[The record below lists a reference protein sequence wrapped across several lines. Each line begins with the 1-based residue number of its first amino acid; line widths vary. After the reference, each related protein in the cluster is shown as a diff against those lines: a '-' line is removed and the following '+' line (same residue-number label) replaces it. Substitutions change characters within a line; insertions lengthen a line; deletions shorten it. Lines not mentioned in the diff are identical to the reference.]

1 MAFASPLGVAEPV
14 AERDVL
20 WERCRNSLAVAR
32 LLHHEGRPEAFVA
45 TSCLMAVENACRA
58 VLEEAGIPY
67 DGDLEGA
74 LARIAAPPDVW
85 ELQQSGPASRRLAAA
100 ERAVAWFAT
109 YLRHAVPGRTWG
121 F

>member
-1 MAFASPLGVAEPV
+1 MAFARPLLSEPV

-32 LLHHEGRPEAFVA
+32 LLHHEGRPEPLVA

-58 VLEEAGIPY
+58 ALEQTGLPY
-67 DGDLEGA
+67 DGDLQGA

-85 ELQQSGPASRRLAAA
+85 ELQQSGPASRRLAAT
-100 ERAVAWFAT
+100 ERAVAWFAA